1 MGEILDK
8 SYDSMGSDEKD
19 EVHYEIESDNE
30 PPHDEPGDILI
41 VIKKGQVTKT
51 ILEVGQ
57 GIGKPGRPYE
67 VTVSLKGFFAEKDQT
82 FIDVAE
88 TKFTLGDES
97 IPYGLW
103 KSIEHMRKG
112 EKSLVMIKPK
122 WGYARE

>member
-1 MGEILDK
+1 
-8 SYDSMGSDEKD
+8 
-19 EVHYEIESDNE
+19 
-30 PPHDEPGDILI
+30 
-41 VIKKGQVTKT
+41 
-51 ILEVGQ
+51 
-57 GIGKPGRPYE
+57 
-67 VTVSLKGFFAEKDQT
+67 LKGFFAEKDQT